1 MFEILK
7 QIYLNSIIYDKI
19 LTDKSISE
27 LRYKPSAHL
36 QSSIV
41 KIKTKKFN
49 IHDFSHDDF
58 WTNKMLNEKQLQKLN
73 NFYWLFS
80 LDLKSPSKSVQ
91 KIIKSWIEKNH
102 KYNTKNWKFELTS
115 KRIISLLSNMNLTYD
130 NGEEQYQKDFNF
142 IIHKQTLHLINQIEK
157 EKCFNNR
164 IISITLVYLI

>member
-58 WTNKMLNEKQLQKLN
+58 
-73 NFYWLFS
+73 
-80 LDLKSPSKSVQ
+80 
-91 KIIKSWIEKNH
+91 
-102 KYNTKNWKFELTS
+102 
-115 KRIISLLSNMNLTYD
+115 
-130 NGEEQYQKDFNF
+130 G
-142 IIHKQTLHLINQIEK
+142 LIR
-157 EKCFNNR
+157 C
-164 IISITLVYLI
+164 